1 MNAAGPARRFR
12 WWHGAAILVAANAVS
27 FWPAGVLGDTAFY
40 TGFRLPPY
48 APPDWLFAPVWLVLN
63 ITSLVALGRVA
74 NLDPEDGAA
83 RDAGNA
89 AGRRRTLVLVSEG
102 VGWLLFAVFTTFFFW
117 LHSPVLA
124 AADTL
129 AGLLVALVSV
139 AAAASLDRPAAVLIG
154 LRLLWLLLASAVAV
168 SVALHNPD
176 PFLSAAPTP
185 GSAAP
190 APGVEALQ

>member
-1 MNAAGPARRFR
+1 VSATAPARRFR

-27 FWPAGVLGDTAFY
+27 FWPAGVLGDAAFY
-40 TGFRLPPY
+40 TAFRLPPY

-63 ITSLVALGRVA
+63 ITSLLALARVA
-74 NLDPEDGAA
+74 NLDPPDGA
-83 RDAGNA
+83 
-89 AGRRRTLVLVSEG
+89 GRLRGLVLVSEG
-102 VGWLLFAVFTTFFFW
+102 AGWLLFAVFTTFFFW

-124 AADTL
+124 AADTV
-129 AGLLVALVSV
+129 AGLLVAVLSV
-139 AAAASLDRPAAVLIG
+139 AAAVRLDRPAAGLIG

-176 PFLSAAPTP
+176 PFLSAAP
-185 GSAAP
+185 

>member
-1 MNAAGPARRFR
+1 MSATDPARRFR

-27 FWPAGVLGDTAFY
+27 FWPAGVLGDAAFY
-40 TGFRLPPY
+40 TAFRLPPY
-48 APPDWLFAPVWLVLN
+48 APPDWLFAPLWLVLN
-63 ITSLVALGRVA
+63 ITSLVALARVA
-74 NLDPEDGAA
+74 NLDVPDGTS
-83 RDAGNA
+83 
-89 AGRRRTLVLVSEG
+89 RRRGLVLVSEG

-124 AADTL
+124 AADTV
-129 AGLLVALVSV
+129 AGLLVAVVSV
-139 AAAASLDRPAAVLIG
+139 AAAAALDRPAAGLIG

-176 PFLSAAPTP
+176 PFLSAAP
-185 GSAAP
+185 

>member
-1 MNAAGPARRFR
+1 MTPSVPAARFR

-40 TGFRLPPY
+40 TSFRLPPY
-48 APPDWLFAPVWLVLN
+48 APPDWLFAPLWLVLN
-63 ITSLVALGRVA
+63 ITSLVALARVA
-74 NLDPEDGAA
+74 NLDPERAA
-83 RDAGNA
+83 D
-89 AGRRRTLVLVSEG
+89 RRRGLVLVSEA

-124 AADTL
+124 AADTV
-129 AGLLVALVSV
+129 AGLVVALVSV
-139 AAAASLDRPAAVLIG
+139 AAAAALDRPAAGLIG

-168 SVALHNPD
+168 SVALQNPD
-176 PFLSAAPTP
+176 PFLT
-185 GSAAP
+185 AAP

>member
-1 MNAAGPARRFR
+1 VSTTAPAARFR
-12 WWHGAAILVAANAVS
+12 WWHGAVILVAANAVS
-27 FWPAGVLGDTAFY
+27 FWPAGVLGDAAFY

-74 NLDPEDGAA
+74 NLNPED
-83 RDAGNA
+83 DAGRLQGNNA
-89 AGRRRTLVLVSEG
+89 SRRRGLVLVSEA
-102 VGWLLFAVFTTFFFW
+102 VGWLLFAVFTTLFFW

-124 AADTL
+124 AVDTV
-129 AGLLVALVSV
+129 AGLVVAAMSV
-139 AAAASLDRPAAVLIG
+139 AAAAGLDRPAAGLIG

-176 PFLSAAPTP
+176 PFLSATP
-185 GSAAP
+185 S
-190 APGVEALQ
+190 PGVEALQ

>member
-1 MNAAGPARRFR
+1 MNATAPARRFR

-27 FWPAGVLGDTAFY
+27 FWPAGVLGDAAFY
-40 TGFRLPPY
+40 RAFRLPPY
-48 APPDWLFAPVWLVLN
+48 APPDWLFAPLWLVLN
-63 ITSLVALGRVA
+63 ITSLVALARVA
-74 NLDPEDGAA
+74 NLDLEDTAA
-83 RDAGNA
+83 R
-89 AGRRRTLVLVSEG
+89 RRRLVMASEA

-124 AADTL
+124 AADTV
-129 AGLLVALVSV
+129 AGLLVAVVSV
-139 AAAASLDRPAAVLIG
+139 AAAASLDRPAAGLIG

-176 PFLSAAPTP
+176 PFLSAAP
-185 GSAAP
+185 

>member
-1 MNAAGPARRFR
+1 VSATAPAPRFR

-27 FWPAGVLGDTAFY
+27 FWPAGVLGDAAFY
-40 TGFRLPPY
+40 TAFRLPPY
-48 APPDWLFAPVWLVLN
+48 APPDWLFAPLWLVLN
-63 ITSLVALGRVA
+63 ITSLVALGQLA
-74 NLDPEDGAA
+74 NLEVQG
-83 RDAGNA
+83 G
-89 AGRRRTLVLVSEG
+89 AGRLRGLVLVSEG

-124 AADTL
+124 AADTV
-129 AGLLVALVSV
+129 AGLLVAMVSV
-139 AAAASLDRPAAVLIG
+139 AAATSLDRPAAGLIG

-176 PFLSAAPTP
+176 PFLSAAP
-185 GSAAP
+185 

>member
-1 MNAAGPARRFR
+1 MSATAPAPRFR

-27 FWPAGVLGDTAFY
+27 FWPAGVLGDAAFY
-40 TGFRLPPY
+40 TSFRLPPY
-48 APPDWLFAPVWLVLN
+48 APPDWLFAPLWLVLN
-63 ITSLVALGRVA
+63 ITSLVALARVA
-74 NLDPEDGAA
+74 NLDGPG
-83 RDAGNA
+83 G
-89 AGRRRTLVLVSEG
+89 AGRRRGLVLVSEA

-124 AADTL
+124 AADTV
-129 AGLLVALVSV
+129 AGLLVAVVSV
-139 AAAASLDRPAAVLIG
+139 AAAASLDRPAAGLIG

-176 PFLSAAPTP
+176 PFLSAP
-185 GSAAP
+185 P

>member
-1 MNAAGPARRFR
+1 MSATAPARRFR

-27 FWPAGVLGDTAFY
+27 FWPAGVLGDAAFY
-40 TGFRLPPY
+40 TSFRLPPY
-48 APPDWLFAPVWLVLN
+48 APPDGLFAPLWLVLN
-63 ITSLVALGRVA
+63 ITSLVALARVA
-74 NLDPEDGAA
+74 NLEPEE
-83 RDAGNA
+83 A
-89 AGRRRTLVLVSEG
+89 AGRRRILVLVSEG

-124 AADTL
+124 AADTV
-129 AGLLVALVSV
+129 AGLLVAVVSV
-139 AAAASLDRPAAVLIG
+139 AAAASLDRPAAGLIG

-176 PFLSAAPTP
+176 PFLSAAP
-185 GSAAP
+185 